1 MSYEFSVDSGEVEAC
16 RGEGILRAGAIGSCV
31 AVTAYDPD
39 ARVGGMAHV
48 MLPGVS
54 RDTGSSDK
62 TKYAE
67 DAIHE
72 MMRKMSALGAGEA
85 RLRVC
90 LVGGGNVLGPGQDSL
105 GPEIVRSIADILGRM
120 HIVPVATEVG
130 GDQRRSC
137 SLDVACGRVT
147 YTVGDSRSMTLWESG
162 LEASNS

>member
-1 MSYEFSVDSGEVEAC
+1 MNNESSVDSGEVKAC

-31 AVTAYDPD
+31 VVTAYDPD

-54 RDTGSSDK
+54 RDPGSPDK

-67 DAIHE
+67 DAFEE
-72 MMRKMSALGAGEA
+72 MMRKLAALGASEA

-90 LVGGGNVLGPGQDSL
+90 LVGGGNVLGPGHHSP
-105 GPEIVRSIADILGRM
+105 GPQILRSIAEILGRM
-120 HIVPVATEVG
+120 HLVPVATEAG

-137 SLDVACGRVT
+137 SLDTASGRVT
-147 YTVGDSRSMTLWESG
+147 YTVGDSRSMTLWESDMD
-162 LEASNS
+162 ESSS